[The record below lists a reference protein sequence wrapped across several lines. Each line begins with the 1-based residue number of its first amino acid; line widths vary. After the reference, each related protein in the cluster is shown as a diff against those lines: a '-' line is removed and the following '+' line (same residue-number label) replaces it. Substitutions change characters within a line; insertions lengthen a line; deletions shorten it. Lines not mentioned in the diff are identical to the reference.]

1 MKKFIYIIVRLIL
14 QTVGKLSTGIRMSY
28 TYGFTSGKM
37 LEYVY
42 NNKPSGVTK
51 LGRILDK
58 FYLSHRGWQS
68 VRERMFNLVDV
79 ISDTVKI
86 LNKKCA
92 KITDI
97 AGGTG
102 LYLYKVIEKVGKN
115 KVKVVVRDI
124 EEKWVKEGNK
134 KASLLGLKEIIS
146 FKTGDAFNR
155 EDLNRDI
162 YNSDIV
168 VASGFYDWFED
179 KKLIEKSF
187 KLIFECLPKGKYF
200 IFTIQTKHFNLEFTN
215 AMFVDFHRRKLAM
228 TTTEHNKV
236 LQMLKKSGFRLI
248 DFKSDSWGYYIVYRT
263 LK

>member
-1 MKKFIYIIVRLIL
+1 MKNFIYVIVRLIL
-14 QTVGKLSTGIRMSY
+14 QTVGQLSTGIRMSY

-42 NNKPSGVTK
+42 KNKPSGVTK
-51 LGRILDK
+51 FGVILDK
-58 FYLSHRGWQS
+58 LYLSHPGWQS
-68 VRERMFNLVDV
+68 VRERMFNLVGTL
-79 ISDTVKI
+79 SDTVKV
-86 LNKKCA
+86 LEKECTN
-92 KITDI
+92 ITDI

-102 LYLYKVIEKVGKN
+102 LYFFKVVQKVGKN

-134 KASLLGLKEIIS
+134 KARNLGLKGVIK
-146 FKTGDAFNR
+146 FKKGDAFDI

-162 YNSDIV
+162 CDSDIV

-187 KLIFECLPKGKYF
+187 KLIFECLPKGRYF

-215 AMFVDFHRRKLAM
+215 AMFLDFHRRKLTM
-228 TTTEHNKV
+228 TTTEHNNV
-236 LQMLKKSGFRLI
+236 LQMLKRSGFRLV
-248 DFKSDSWGYYIVYRT
+248 DFKSDSWGYYTVYRT

>member
-1 MKKFIYIIVRLIL
+1 MKKFIYIIVRLFL

-42 NNKPSGVTK
+42 NNKPSGITIA
-51 LGRILDK
+51 GRILDK
-58 FYLSHRGWQS
+58 VYLSHVGWKA
-68 VRERMFNLVDV
+68 VRERMFNLVE
-79 ISDTVKI
+79 ILSDTVKNMDKNHI
-86 LNKKCA
+86 

-102 LYLYKVIEKVGKN
+102 LYLFKLIKKVGKDR
-115 KVKVVVRDI
+115 VRIVVRDI
-124 EEKWVKEGNK
+124 EEKWVIDGNK
-134 KASLLGLKEIIS
+134 NARNLGLRDVMR
-146 FKTGDAFNR
+146 FKTGDAFSKK
-155 EDLNRDI
+155 DLNYDI
-162 YNSDIV
+162 HNTDVV

-187 KLIFECLPKGKYF
+187 KLIYECIPRGKYF

-215 AMFVDFHRRKLAM
+215 AMFVDFHRNKLTM

-236 LQMLKKSGFRLI
+236 LEMIKKSGFKVV
-248 DFKSDSWGYYIVYRT
+248 DFKTDSWGYYTVYRT

>member
-1 MKKFIYIIVRLIL
+1 MKNFIYIIIRLVL
-14 QTVGKLSTGIRMSY
+14 QTLGRLSTGVRMSY

-42 NNKPSGVTK
+42 NNKPTGITII
-51 LGRILDK
+51 GRLLDK

-79 ISDTVKI
+79 ISDTIKI
-86 LNKKCA
+86 LEKKCT

-102 LYLYKVIEKVGKN
+102 LYLFKVIEKAGESELE
-115 KVKVVVRDI
+115 VVVRDI
-124 EEKWVKEGNK
+124 EEKWVREGNK
-134 KASLLGLKEIIS
+134 KARSLGLKEIIS
-146 FKTGDAFNR
+146 FKTGNAFDR
-155 EDLNRDI
+155 EDLDRDI
-162 YNSDIV
+162 CNADIV

-215 AMFVDFHRRKLAM
+215 AMFVDFHRRKLTM
-228 TTTEHNKV
+228 TTTEHNIV

-248 DFKSDSWGYYIVYRT
+248 DFKSDSWGYYTVYRT

>member
-1 MKKFIYIIVRLIL
+1 MKKFIYIIVRLVL
-14 QTVGKLSTGIRMSY
+14 QTVGKLSNGIRMSY
-28 TYGFTSGKM
+28 IYGFTSGKM

-42 NNKPSGVTK
+42 NNKPSGVTI

-58 FYLSHRGWQS
+58 IYLSHRGWQS

-86 LNKKCA
+86 FEKKCT

-102 LYLYKVIEKVGKN
+102 LYLFKVIQEVGKN

-124 EEKWVKEGNK
+124 EEKWIKEGNK
-134 KASLLGLKEIIS
+134 KASLLGLKEVIH

-155 EDLNRDI
+155 EDLDHDI

-168 VASGFYDWFED
+168 VASGFYDWFKD
-179 KKLIEKSF
+179 RKLIEKSF
-187 KLIFECLPKGKYF
+187 NLIFECLPKGKYF

-215 AMFVDFHRRKLAM
+215 AMFVDFHRRKLTM
-228 TTTEHNKV
+228 TTTEHNTV
-236 LQMLKKSGFRLI
+236 LQMLKKIGFRLV
-248 DFKSDSWGYYIVYRT
+248 DFKADSCCYYTVYRT